1 MGPKAREGAKAMS
14 LGVCIVGFSACG
26 VEMELKTRAWRFV
39 GSGAAEAGSI
49 DQALTWH

>member
-1 MGPKAREGAKAMS
+1 MS
-14 LGVCIVGFSACG
+14 LAFALLDFTACG

-39 GSGAAEAGSI
+39 GPGAAEAGSI